1 MGRKVFISV
10 LGTSWYNECTY
21 VWKDGTERSKTNFI
35 QLATLESIGAKGW
48 TVNDAVY
55 ILVTQKS
62 KEKNWHL
69 DNDERMDDRFLI
81 LSSLIFSFT
90 ILSRLMRMMI

>member
-21 VWKDGTERSKTNFI
+21 VWKDGTERTKTNFI

-48 TVNDAVY
+48 TVNDAG
-55 ILVTQKS
+55 
-62 KEKNWHL
+62 
-69 DNDERMDDRFLI
+69 
-81 LSSLIFSFT
+81 SLT
-90 ILSRLMRMMI
+90 L